1 MAVAVR
7 NKATKLYSALVNYLI
22 FIVLLS
28 SFFGFFFNGIF
39 LGNFIV
45 VVVTISGTA
54 SVGLQRVVVA
64 KVVVVAVI
72 KL

>member
-1 MAVAVR
+1 VAVAVR

-45 VVVTISGTA
+45 VVVSISGTA
-54 SVGLQRVVVA
+54 EVVVA
-64 KVVVVAVI
+64 KVVVAVI

>member
-1 MAVAVR
+1 MFLPIKVAVAVR

-45 VVVTISGTA
+45 VVSISGTA
-54 SVGLQRVVVA
+54 EVVVA
-64 KVVVVAVI
+64 MVVVAVI